1 MPNLFNRLA
10 FKELEAGVENM
21 DSCVFV
27 RFDKLKMSQDFELRN
42 QLREKGLR
50 FQVIRNRLMVLA
62 MRDEGFESFPKLTGK
77 IGVVF
82 AKEEGA
88 ITAAKVIR
96 DFAKANKSCSLEFIA
111 GVLEGEVLQGEEAKA
126 FADLPDKDTL
136 RSMLL
141 SAIQG
146 PGRGLATVLQALPVG
161 LARCIQEKYSVG
173 EDNS

>member
-1 MPNLFNRLA
+1 MPNIFNRLA
-10 FKELEAGVENM
+10 FKEFEQDVEGM

-42 QLREKGLR
+42 QLREKGLQFR
-50 FQVIRNRLMVLA
+50 VIRNRLMALA
-62 MRDEGFESFPKLTGK
+62 MKEEGYESFPKLTGK

-96 DFAKANKSCSLEFIA
+96 DFAKANKGCTLEFIA
-111 GVLEGEVLQGEEAKA
+111 GILEGEVLQGDEAKS

-146 PGRGLATVLQALPVG
+146 PGRGLATALQGLPVG
-161 LARCIQEKYSVG
+161 IARCIQEKFSTEESG
-173 EDNS
+173 S